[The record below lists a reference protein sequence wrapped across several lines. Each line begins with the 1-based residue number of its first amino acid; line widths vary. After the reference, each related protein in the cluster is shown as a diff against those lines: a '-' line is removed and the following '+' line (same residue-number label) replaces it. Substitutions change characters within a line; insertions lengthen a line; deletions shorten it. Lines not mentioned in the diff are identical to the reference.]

1 MDTIR
6 TNLSLPAGSRLEAQ
20 LHKLLVYEPGQFF
33 VTLSRG
39 RIASRADRPRAPHHV
54 MRAATALLLA
64 GALLDAGAAVF
75 GWDQREPY
83 DEAAALSLGIDLG
96 AIGTI
101 ICLDGFEG
109 TGFVVDVSN
118 YVADEPDFHVVAT
131 AAKTLVDPETG
142 LSRGRCAYRPASSP
156 TVYLELRDTL
166 VGAERHDGAADGNWA
181 FARLD
186 KSTYLGGIPVT
197 FADTYDFGKSY
208 KPELWAIG
216 FDEEIGEFV
225 ASTRCR
231 LDDKSSYLF
240 LGTRGK
246 GLDKM
251 IIHDCDF
258 VGAAEGG
265 PLVLRDADGVH
276 VIAINAGDS
285 SEKRF
290 PRLTAVPYDP
300 KRNFYN
306 FSRRFDLELE
316 QKLVAFVS
324 RFGHLKNPP
333 QAIKAR
339 SELIH
344 KVQSNLGRLG
354 YDAGPVDGFL
364 GDKTRDAIKAFQT
377 SLGITPTGRVS
388 EELLLLLE
396 LK

>member
-1 MDTIR
+1 
-6 TNLSLPAGSRLEAQ
+6 
-20 LHKLLVYEPGQFF
+20 
-33 VTLSRG
+33 
-39 RIASRADRPRAPHHV
+39 
-54 MRAATALLLA
+54 MRAAAALLLA
-64 GALLDAGAAVF
+64 GTLLDAGAAVF

-83 DEAAALSLGIDLG
+83 GEAAALSLGIDLG
-96 AIGTI
+96 AIGSI

-109 TGFVVDVSN
+109 SGFVVDVSD
-118 YVADEPDFHVVAT
+118 YVAAEPSFHVVAT
-131 AAKTLVDPETG
+131 AATTLVDPKTG

-186 KSTYLGGIPVT
+186 KSTYLGGIRVS

-208 KPELWAIG
+208 NPELWAIG
-216 FDEEIGEFV
+216 FDEEADEFT
-225 ASTRCR
+225 ASSRCR
-231 LDDKSSYLF
+231 LDDKSTYLF
-240 LGTRGK
+240 LGTRVK

-251 IIHDCDF
+251 VIHDCDF
-258 VGAAEGG
+258 VGAAGGG
-265 PLVLRDADGVH
+265 PLLLRDGDDVH

-285 SEKRF
+285 GGKRF

-316 QKLVAFVS
+316 QKLLAFVS
-324 RFGHLKNPP
+324 RFGLLKNPP
-333 QAIKAR
+333 RAIKAR
-339 SELIH
+339 SELIR
-344 KVQSNLGRLG
+344 KVQSNLSRLG
-354 YDAGPVDGFL
+354 YDPGPEDGFL
-364 GDKTRDAIKAFQT
+364 GNQTRDAIKAFQT

>member
-1 MDTIR
+1 
-6 TNLSLPAGSRLEAQ
+6 
-20 LHKLLVYEPGQFF
+20 
-33 VTLSRG
+33 
-39 RIASRADRPRAPHHV
+39 
-54 MRAATALLLA
+54 
-64 GALLDAGAAVF
+64 
-75 GWDQREPY
+75 
-83 DEAAALSLGIDLG
+83 
-96 AIGTI
+96 
-101 ICLDGFEG
+101 
-109 TGFVVDVSN
+109 
-118 YVADEPDFHVVAT
+118 
-131 AAKTLVDPETG
+131 
-142 LSRGRCAYRPASSP
+142 
-156 TVYLELRDTL
+156 
-166 VGAERHDGAADGNWA
+166 
-181 FARLD
+181 
-186 KSTYLGGIPVT
+186 
-197 FADTYDFGKSY
+197 
-208 KPELWAIG
+208 
-216 FDEEIGEFV
+216 
-225 ASTRCR
+225 
-231 LDDKSSYLF
+231 
-240 LGTRGK
+240 
-246 GLDKM
+246 M

-388 EELLLLLE
+388 EEPLLLLE
-396 LK
+396 QGKQQVFAVDLLVAEADAQLLGLLDRLLGFKGQFFRVHASPSLLGSRTSLSLVIPE